1 MEYQENLRRAAEE
14 ATLANA
20 AKTDFLRRMS
30 HDIRTPING
39 IHGMV
44 QIADRFPNDAKKQA
58 ECRAKIMR
66 SSDFLLDL
74 VNDVLDMS
82 KLESGEMQ
90 LEEVPF
96 NLNELLHDVG
106 MLLSTQ
112 AQARG
117 ITYTITMEDKREK
130 RVIGSPLHLRQIF
143 QNIGGN
149 AIKYGRAGGY
159 VHATCSIVSQTE
171 NTVRYRF
178 ICEDNGCG
186 MSEEFQKHMFEP
198 FSQENSCARTTYQGT
213 GLGLSIV
220 KKLVDAMGGTVT
232 VVSEKGV
239 GTTFITE
246 IPLKLD
252 PAAFDAEKPE
262 EEIDTTVFRGLHVLL
277 VEDNEVNMEIAAF
290 LLEDSGAEVT
300 KAWNGAE
307 GLEKFNASAPGT
319 YDLILMDIMMPVM
332 NGLEAAEKIRA
343 LDRPDSETVPIFA
356 MTANAFSDDA
366 ARSRKAG
373 MNEHLTKPL
382 DLEKITKA
390 VRKYCKKNSR

>member
-1 MEYQENLRRAAEE
+1 MWG
-14 ATLANA
+14 T
-20 AKTDFLRRMS
+20 
-30 HDIRTPING
+30 
-39 IHGMV
+39 
-44 QIADRFPNDAKKQA
+44 
-58 ECRAKIMR
+58 
-66 SSDFLLDL
+66 
-74 VNDVLDMS
+74 
-82 KLESGEMQ
+82 
-90 LEEVPF
+90 
-96 NLNELLHDVG
+96 
-106 MLLSTQ
+106 LLSTQ

-130 RVIGSPLHLRQIF
+130 HVIGSPLHLRQIL

-159 VHATCSIVSQTE
+159 VRATCSIVSQTE

-186 MSEEFQKHMFEP
+186 MSEEYQKHMFEP
-198 FSQENSCARTTYQGT
+198 FSQENSGARTTYQGT

-252 PAAFDAEKPE
+252 PAASDAEKPE

-300 KAWNGAE
+300 KAWNGAR
-307 GLEKFNASAPGT
+307 GPGEIQSLGPG
-319 YDLILMDIMMPVM
+319 YV
-332 NGLEAAEKIRA
+332 
-343 LDRPDSETVPIFA
+343 
-356 MTANAFSDDA
+356 
-366 ARSRKAG
+366 
-373 MNEHLTKPL
+373 
-382 DLEKITKA
+382 
-390 VRKYCKKNSR
+390 